1 MKKENKI
8 DNSKIKI
15 SSLVFFNIL
24 GEIEN
29 NVRISENHTVMGRVN
44 LAQKYQRK
52 VYQIIEE
59 LREDYLRNYE
69 KRKNNNSQKSNG
81 CLGKSKRQ

>member
-1 MKKENKI
+1 MKRRQKKI
-8 DNSKIKI
+8 GDSKIKI
-15 SSLVFFNIL
+15 SSLAFFNIL

-29 NVRISENHTVMGRVN
+29 NVRISENHIVKGRIN

-59 LREDYLRNYE
+59 LREDYLRI
-69 KRKNNNSQKSNG
+69 KR
-81 CLGKSKRQ
+81 